1 MLLFSSGIAAFA
13 AIICQKR
20 AIEAFFMYALQ
31 TGSRQP
37 VSRVVVNG
45 GQELHQPTSGISA
58 AVMQSTVSGKRTPA
72 KAIPLIYCSFFRI
85 PAKARLCF
93 RAFF

>member
-58 AVMQSTVSGKRTPA
+58 AVIRKHGVGKRTPA
-72 KAIPLIYCSFFRI
+72 ESNSPDL
-85 PAKARLCF
+85 L
-93 RAFF
+93 